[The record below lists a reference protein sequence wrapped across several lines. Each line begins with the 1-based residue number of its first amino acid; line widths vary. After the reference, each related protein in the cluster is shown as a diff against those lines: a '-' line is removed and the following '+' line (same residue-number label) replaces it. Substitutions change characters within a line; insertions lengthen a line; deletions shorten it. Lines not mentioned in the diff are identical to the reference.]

1 MINSRADLTHYG
13 LNAKPTEKPATIGAV
28 PTEHAFRQAAS
39 RSNQPNSAA
48 MLAADSSQLAA
59 ARSQAGRLWLRAR
72 RSEPRL
78 ISAPQQCEERK
89 DCGAE
94 CVAWLRRRCGVWDTE

>member
-13 LNAKPTEKPATIGAV
+13 LNATPTEKPATIGAV

-48 MLAADSSQLAA
+48 MLAAVSSQLAA

-72 RSEPRL
+72 RSEARGGT
-78 ISAPQQCEERK
+78 STAAQR
-89 DCGAE
+89 GAQSWST
-94 CVAWLRRRCGVWDTE
+94 AAQRGAQSWSTAA